1 MIIVLSSFFV
11 SHTLKEDAEIHAWI
25 SVAGH
30 SMRRMKHLCFQAVII
45 VSLLTGC
52 AMDHPTPPN
61 TRPNVDVEL
70 LDTPFFPQQ
79 QYQCGPAALATV
91 LLASGI
97 ATHPHELAP
106 LLYLP
111 GRKGSLQLEII
122 ASIRNNQRIPYIIK
136 PDIGA
141 IAAELRAGRPILV
154 LQNLGLKILPAY
166 HYAVVVGIQA
176 NGNRIVLRSGTT
188 KRLVISLDDFL
199 SSWEKAEKWAIIVLR
214 PEELPADVEVEKY
227 VAILAGIEATGNIM
241 LAEKGYRT
249 LLNKYP
255 EQPTALFGLAN
266 TLFVQKEFLAA
277 ARIYRSLLKSEPTH
291 AAAVNN
297 LAETL
302 ASLHCFNQALSL
314 LDTFLLQHNPPS
326 AITATLASTRTEV
339 DQRMQVE
346 KESITTCQNI

>member
-1 MIIVLSSFFV
+1 M
-11 SHTLKEDAEIHAWI
+11 H
-25 SVAGH
+25 
-30 SMRRMKHLCFQAVII
+30 
-45 VSLLTGC
+45 
-52 AMDHPTPPN
+52 HPAPPN
-61 TRPNVDVEL
+61 TRPNVDIEL

-97 ATHPHELAP
+97 ATHPQELAP

-136 PDIGA
+136 PELGA
-141 IAAELRAGRPILV
+141 IAAELEAGRPVLV
-154 LQNLGLKILPAY
+154 LQNLGLEIFPAY
-166 HYAVVVGIQA
+166 HYAVVIGLQA
-176 NGNRIVLRSGTT
+176 NGRIVLRSGTT
-188 KRLVISLDDFL
+188 KRLVMRLDDFL
-199 SSWEKAEKWAIIVLR
+199 SSWEKAERWAIIVLR
-214 PEELPADVEVEKY
+214 PEELPADVDVRKY
-227 VAILAGIEATGNIM
+227 LAILAGIESTGNAK

-255 EQPTALFGLAN
+255 ELPTALFGLAN
-266 TLFVQKEFLAA
+266 TMFVQKEFLAA
-277 ARIYRSLLKSEPTH
+277 AKIYRSLLKFESTH

-314 LDTFLLQHNPPS
+314 LDTFFLQHNPPS
-326 AITATLASTRTEV
+326 AVTAILTSTRTAI
-339 DQRMQVE
+339 DTRMQVE
-346 KESITTCQNI
+346 KESITTCQEM

>member
-1 MIIVLSSFFV
+1 MKQLSV
-11 SHTLKEDAEIHAWI
+11 
-25 SVAGH
+25 
-30 SMRRMKHLCFQAVII
+30 QAVII

-52 AMDHPTPPN
+52 AMHHPTPPN
-61 TRPNVDVEL
+61 ARPNFDVEL

-97 ATHPHELAP
+97 ATHPNELAP

-136 PDIGA
+136 PEIGA
-141 IAAELRAGRPILV
+141 IAAELQAGRPVLV
-154 LQNLGLKILPAY
+154 LQNLGLKIFPAY
-166 HYAVVVGIQA
+166 HYAVVVGIQT
-176 NGNRIVLRSGTT
+176 NGKIVLRSGTT

-199 SSWEKAEKWAIIVLR
+199 SSWEKAERWAIIVLR
-214 PEELPADVEVEKY
+214 PEELPADVNVEKHL
-227 VAILAGIEATGNIM
+227 AILAGIEATGNVM
-241 LAEKGYRT
+241 LAKRGYRT
-249 LLNKYP
+249 LLKKYP

-277 ARIYRSLLKSEPTH
+277 ARIYRSLLKSDPTH

-302 ASLHCFNQALSL
+302 AGLHCFSQALSL

-326 AITATLASTRTEV
+326 AITAILASTRTEV
-339 DQRMQVE
+339 DERMQGE
-346 KESITTCQNI
+346 KESSNACQKMSFFYKNIR